1 MTKTLKSTGSCIFC
15 KKAFA
20 STAMTNHLLSCKER
34 SKTFSESNDRIF
46 LIKASEGP
54 FFIYFEINS
63 SSSLK
68 SVDSF
73 LRKIWLECCGHLS
86 AFTIGPYTYSVSPDK
101 EFDDKS
107 MKFPLNKILSS
118 GMVFS
123 HEYDF
128 GTTTTLSLKV
138 IQERAGKIDGVQVI
152 AQNNL
157 PEFTCACSKPAEKV
171 CACCNSGE
179 GFACNDCTK
188 KHECGE
194 DTFLPIVNSPRT
206 GQCGYTGQDYFV

>member
-86 AFTIGPYTYSVSPDK
+86 AFTIGPYTYSVSPDS

-107 MKFPLNKILSS
+107 MNYPLSQILAS
-118 GMVFS
+118 GISFS

-128 GTTTTLSLKV
+128 GTTTYLRLKV
-138 IQERAGKIDGVQVI
+138 
-152 AQNNL
+152 
-157 PEFTCACSKPAEKV
+157 
-171 CACCNSGE
+171 
-179 GFACNDCTK
+179 
-188 KHECGE
+188 
-194 DTFLPIVNSPRT
+194 
-206 GQCGYTGQDYFV
+206 